1 MRTYLDHIDD
11 VFCFGKFHGCTLA
24 EVLTYNPSYIQWVA
38 ENVSVKIC
46 EITDNA
52 LSEIRL
58 MFPGFQITR
67 ALEMQNERYYPLDEE
82 DDDWYNDD
90 PDDSCR
96 MCEEDPTYD
105 RYNGSYAQDVMG
117 YSDDDID
124 TIFDGDPSAYWN
136 ID

>member
-11 VFCFGKFHGCTLA
+11 IFLFGKFYGCTLA

-38 ENVSVKIC
+38 ENVSIKIC
-46 EITDNA
+46 AITENA
-52 LSEIRL
+52 LDEIKL
-58 MFPGFQITR
+58 IFPCFPITR
-67 ALEMQNERYYPLDEE
+67 AIEMQNDNYCSPEDEDYDFY
-82 DDDWYNDD
+82 DDDDYD
-90 PDDSCR
+90 R
-96 MCEEDPTYD
+96 MSVEERTYD

-117 YSDDDID
+117 YSDDDIE